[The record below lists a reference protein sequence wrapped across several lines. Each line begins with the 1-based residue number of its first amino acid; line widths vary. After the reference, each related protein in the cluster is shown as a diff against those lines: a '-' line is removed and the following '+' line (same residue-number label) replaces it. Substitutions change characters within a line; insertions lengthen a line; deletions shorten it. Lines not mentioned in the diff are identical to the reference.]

1 MRHDRGVTDSRPSPT
16 LALLRRARRAELALA
31 AAFDPHGLTIR
42 KHDVLRAI
50 HATPGLSHG
59 ELARRAGVDVHGVGT
74 LVRALVDAGLVR
86 ERVPAGGHAPS
97 LTATEKGARALAA
110 VDRRISELDAELFTG
125 EDGSALGEALL
136 VDAFPVPLPPQD

>member
-1 MRHDRGVTDSRPSPT
+1 M
-16 LALLRRARRAELALA
+16 A
-31 AAFDPHGLTIR
+31 AAFDPYGLTIR

-59 ELARRAGVDVHGVGT
+59 ELARRAGVDVHGIGT

-97 LTATEKGARALAA
+97 LTATEKGGRVLT
-110 VDRRISELDAELFTG
+110 VIDTQLERLDAELFAGSTG
-125 EDGSALGEALL
+125 AALAATLLAEAEAEPMSARAP
-136 VDAFPVPLPPQD
+136 D

>member
-1 MRHDRGVTDSRPSPT
+1 MTDARPSPT

-59 ELARRAGVDVHGVGT
+59 ELARRVGVDVHGVGT
-74 LVRALVDAGLVR
+74 LVRALVEADLVR

-97 LTATEKGARALAA
+97 LTATEKGGRVLGAIDARL
-110 VDRRISELDAELFTG
+110 RELDAELFPG
-125 EDGSALGEALL
+125 ADGDELAAALL
-136 VDAFPVPLPPQD
+136 ADTTPASAPPQD